1 MNWKK
6 LDNYCLKSG
15 EFFIA
20 KYYKADGTIKYALSK
35 SNSCYGFFN
44 TSEQAKEKAMAI
56 HNGNM

>member
-35 SNSCYGFFN
+35 LNACYGFFN
-44 TSEQAKEKAMAI
+44 TAEEAKKKATAI
-56 HNGNM
+56 HNG